1 MCKTSLPLAR
11 SNQLLKYHMEWLTD
25 TWHSIVHTFEAVPF
39 QLLGV
44 WLLTGSLLL
53 AGLIGSVVPLLPGP
67 FLIFIAGILHSFLL
81 PSAGMSW
88 QGIFIL
94 CLWLVLAYFVD
105 LAAGAMGAR
114 WFGAS
119 RWGIIGVFVGGIV
132 GLFFAPIGFILGPL
146 LGGLAFELLFAKKR
160 MAPAVKS
167 TWGTLL
173 GTGVGLIVRVLI
185 SLAMIATVLVDLLY

>member
-1 MCKTSLPLAR
+1 
-11 SNQLLKYHMEWLTD
+11 MEWLTD
-25 TWHSIVHTFEAVPF
+25 TWHTIVHTFEAVPYQF
-39 QLLGV
+39 LSV

-53 AGLIGSVVPLLPGP
+53 VGLIGSVVPLLPGP
-67 FLIFIAGILHSFLL
+67 FLIFIAGILHSVLL

-88 QGIFIL
+88 QGILIL
-94 CLWLVLAYFVD
+94 CLLLVLAYFVD

-119 RWGIIGVFVGGIV
+119 RWGIDGVFVGGIV
-132 GLFFAPIGFILGPL
+132 GLFFAPIGFIVGPL
-146 LGGLAFELLFAKKR
+146 LGGLLFEVLFAKKR

-173 GTGVGLIVRVLI
+173 GTGVGLIVRVFV
-185 SLAMIATVLVDLLY
+185 SLLMIITVLVDLVY

>member
-1 MCKTSLPLAR
+1 
-11 SNQLLKYHMEWLTD
+11 MEWLTD
-25 TWHSIVHTFEAVPF
+25 TWHTIVHTFEAVPYQF
-39 QLLGV
+39 LSV

-53 AGLIGSVVPLLPGP
+53 VGLIGSFVPLLPGP
-67 FLIFIAGILHSFLL
+67 FLIFIAGILHSILL

-88 QGIFIL
+88 QGILIL
-94 CLWLVLAYFVD
+94 CLLLVLAYFVD

-119 RWGIIGVFVGGIV
+119 RWGIVGVFVGGIV
-132 GLFFAPIGFILGPL
+132 GLFFAPIGFIVGPL
-146 LGGLAFELLFAKKR
+146 LGGLVFEVLFAKKR

-173 GTGVGLIVRVLI
+173 GTGVGLIVRVFV
-185 SLAMIATVLVDLLY
+185 SLLMIITVVVDLVY

>member
-1 MCKTSLPLAR
+1 
-11 SNQLLKYHMEWLTD
+11 MEWLTD
-25 TWHSIVHTFEAVPF
+25 TWHSIVQTFEAVPYQF
-39 QLLGV
+39 LSV

-53 AGLIGSVVPLLPGP
+53 VGLIGSVVPLLPGP
-67 FLIFIAGILHSFLL
+67 FLIFIAGIVHSVLL

-88 QGIFIL
+88 QGILIL
-94 CLWLVLAYFVD
+94 CLLLVLAYFVD

-119 RWGIIGVFVGGIV
+119 RWGIVGVFVGGIV
-132 GLFFAPIGFILGPL
+132 GLFFAPIGFIVGPL
-146 LGGLAFELLFAKKR
+146 LGGLAFEVVFAKKR

-173 GTGVGLIVRVLI
+173 GTGVGLIVRVFV
-185 SLAMIATVLVDLLY
+185 SLLMIITVLVDLLY

>member
-1 MCKTSLPLAR
+1 
-11 SNQLLKYHMEWLTD
+11 MEWLTN
-25 TWHSIVHTFEAVPF
+25 TWHTIIHTFEAVPF
-39 QLLGV
+39 QLLSV

-53 AGLIGSVVPLLPGP
+53 VGLIGSVVPLLPGP

-88 QGIFIL
+88 QGILIL
-94 CLWLVLAYFVD
+94 CLCLVLAYFVD

>member
-1 MCKTSLPLAR
+1 
-11 SNQLLKYHMEWLTD
+11 MEWLTD